1 MKIAIIGYSGS
12 GKSTLAKK
20 LSKKYNCPLLY
31 LDTINFESGWK
42 ERNKEEAKKLVEE
55 FMKNDSWVIDGNYYE
70 LYQERRLEEA
80 DKIIFMN
87 FPRYVCFKQAF
98 KRYLDSKNNVRESMA
113 EGCEEKFD
121 FEFVKW
127 ILIDGR
133 SKKYKERYK
142 NICSKYKDKVII
154 CRNRND
160 VRNKAEV

>member
-1 MKIAIIGYSGS
+1 MKIAIVGYSGS

-20 LSKKYNCPLLY
+20 LSEKYNCPLLY
-31 LDTINFESGWK
+31 LDTVNFESGWK
-42 ERNKEEAKKLVEE
+42 ERNREEAKKIVAE
-55 FMKNDSWVIDGNYYE
+55 FMKNDSWVIDGNYYDFYE
-70 LYQERRLEEA
+70 DKRLKEA

-127 ILIDGR
+127 ILFDGR
-133 SKKYKERYK
+133 SKIYKERYE
-142 NICSKYKDKVII
+142 NICSKYKDKVIV
-154 CRNRND
+154 CRNRDD
-160 VRNKAEV
+160 VKNNIEV